1 MKRSGLLTVLL
12 LSVFLSLPVVLSAH
26 PHVFISTRVTVHLS
40 DQGIQGFGVSWL
52 FDDMFS
58 SMIIGDFD
66 ADRSGSFS
74 PAEIESIRTGAF
86 ANLKNF
92 HYFTYVE
99 VEGKERPLNEVQDF
113 RAAIHSGTLE
123 YAFFVPVRVPVGSG
137 ETSVTV
143 AAYDESY
150 YCDMAFDEDQPL
162 VVQNGGP
169 YRLTYNVVKN
179 TDNSFYFGQITPF
192 ELHMSIS
199 KK

>member
-1 MKRSGLLTVLL
+1 MLVLL
-12 LSVFLSLPVVLSAH
+12 PALLFALPHPLLSH

-40 DQGIQGFGVSWL
+40 DRGIQGFDVSWL

-66 ADRSGSFS
+66 TDRSGSFS
-74 PAEIESIRTGAF
+74 AAEIESIRTGAF
-86 ANLKNF
+86 TNLKNF

-99 VEGKERPLNEVQDF
+99 VEGKDQPFDEVRDF
-113 RAAIHSGTLE
+113 RAAVHGGTLE
-123 YAFFVPVRVPVGSG
+123 YAFFVPVQVPVDSG
-137 ETSVTV
+137 ETNVTV

-162 VVQNGGP
+162 AVRNGGP
-169 YRLTYNVVKN
+169 YRLTYNVIKN
-179 TDNSFYFGQITPF
+179 TDNPIYFGQITPF
-192 ELHMSIS
+192 ELRMSIS